1 MTNFDTIFNAA
12 AEAAGLSWVFV
23 YENTDRT
30 LKVDSEV
37 RDYPC
42 ILRGF
47 RETVQP
53 LFNARQQWERTM
65 NLYIIHA
72 GFRNDTAE
80 QINENL
86 EEIMSAFI
94 VWRESMRRS
103 GVEVTLNSR
112 PFPNWEQT
120 NLDEYGYVF
129 ELTCKYTV
137 CQS

>member
-12 AEAAGLSWVFV
+12 AKAAGLSWVFV

-42 ILRGF
+42 ILRSF

-53 LFNARQQWERTM
+53 LFNVRQQWERTM

-80 QINENL
+80 EINEHL
-86 EEIMSAFI
+86 EEIMSAFV
-94 VWRESMRRS
+94 VWREYMRRD
-103 GVEVTLNSR
+103 GIEVTISGR

-129 ELTCKYTV
+129 DLTCKYTV
-137 CQS
+137 CPS